1 MGKKEEKQA
10 KKAAKKAAK
19 AEKKANKVPM
29 DTKVKTTLI
38 NCISAVVCVAI
49 VLVSVSMGVSKV
61 ADTKLKVAEKSAGT
75 GSAAVSGDISDD
87 GTIADDGTVADDGTA
102 ADDGTTADDGTA
114 ADDASAD
121 SSASGDSSST
131 GSSTSSGSSSTKGG
145 SSSTS
150 SAPKTKAEIVN
161 YYNTASKKVET
172 NKVLFT
178 KERSTVEKKYD
189 AGIAFKTFKK
199 VVYKFMGVGSDNK
212 FTHTVSA
219 EDTKDSYFKY
229 YKASTLKATDVTK
242 AAITENGGAYTITLN
257 LANGSSQVKNG
268 KTVSAGNTALDR
280 CGIAVGEKDKDY
292 WDHKNAENLN
302 SGISEIASSA
312 NIDESYTG
320 AVVKAVIDAKTGNIK
335 QVNVT
340 FTFNCNISNVLS
352 SSGTAQAETS
362 LVMKNFKW

>member
-1 MGKKEEKQA
+1 MSTKEEKQA

-29 DTKVKTTLI
+29 DTKVKATLI

-61 ADTKLKVAEKSAGT
+61 ADTKLKVAEKAAGT

-102 ADDGTTADDGTA
+102 ADDGTIADGATSDGAATDASTAGDASANGGTTADD
-114 ADDASAD
+114 
-121 SSASGDSSST
+121 SAS
-131 GSSTSSGSSSTKGG
+131 KGG
-145 SSSTS
+145 SAATNI
-150 SAPKTKAEIVN
+150 APKTKAEIIN
-161 YYNTASKKVET
+161 YYKTASKKVESK
-172 NKVLFT
+172 KVLFT
-178 KERSTVEKKYD
+178 KERNTVEKKYD
-189 AGIAFKTFKK
+189 AGLAFKTFKK

-212 FTHTVSA
+212 FTHVVSA

-229 YKASTLKATDVTK
+229 YKAATLKASDVTK
-242 AAITENGGAYTITLN
+242 ATISQSGGAYTITLN

-335 QVNVT
+335 QINVS
-340 FTFNCNISNVLS
+340 FTFNCNISNVLG

>member
-49 VLVSVSMGVSKV
+49 VLVSVSMGVSKI
-61 ADTKLKVAEKSAGT
+61 ADTKLKVAEKSAGA
-75 GSAAVSGDISDD
+75 GSAAVSGDISGD

-102 ADDGTTADDGTA
+102 ADDGTVADDGTA
-114 ADDASAD
+114 AGDASTD
-121 SSASGDSSST
+121 GSASGGSSST
-131 GSSTSSGSSSTKGG
+131 GGSTSSGSSTKGG
-145 SSSTS
+145 TSSTS

-172 NKVLFT
+172 
-178 KERSTVEKKYD
+178 
-189 AGIAFKTFKK
+189 KK
-199 VVYKFMGVGSDNK
+199 VVFTKDRYTKEKKFDAGFVFARFKPNIYKFMTVGDEYR
-212 FTHTVSA
+212 FTHTINA
-219 EDTKDSYFKY
+219 DDINGAYHKY
-229 YKASTLKATDVTK
+229 YKASALKTSDVTK
-242 AAITENGGAYTITLN
+242 ATITENGGAYTITLN

-280 CGIAVGEKDKDY
+280 CGIAVGEKDKHY
-292 WDHKNAENLN
+292 WDHKNAENFAAAV
-302 SGISEIASSA
+302 SVVAKTP
-312 NIDESYTG
+312 NIDETYSG

-335 QVNVT
+335 QVNVN
-340 FTFNCNISNVLS
+340 FSFKSNISNVLN
-352 SSGTAQAETS
+352 SSGVAEAETS

>member
-1 MGKKEEKQA
+1 
-10 KKAAKKAAK
+10 
-19 AEKKANKVPM
+19 
-29 DTKVKTTLI
+29 
-38 NCISAVVCVAI
+38 
-49 VLVSVSMGVSKV
+49 
-61 ADTKLKVAEKSAGT
+61 
-75 GSAAVSGDISDD
+75 
-87 GTIADDGTVADDGTA
+87 
-102 ADDGTTADDGTA
+102 
-114 ADDASAD
+114 
-121 SSASGDSSST
+121 
-131 GSSTSSGSSSTKGG
+131 
-145 SSSTS
+145 
-150 SAPKTKAEIVN
+150 
-161 YYNTASKKVET
+161 
-172 NKVLFT
+172 
-178 KERSTVEKKYD
+178 
-189 AGIAFKTFKK
+189 
-199 VVYKFMGVGSDNK
+199 MGVGSDNK

-242 AAITENGGAYTITLN
+242 AAITENGGSYTITLN

-280 CGIAVGEKDKDY
+280 CGIAVGEKDKNY

-302 SGISEIASSA
+302 SGISEIASGA

-340 FTFNCNISNVLS
+340 FTFNCNISNVLN